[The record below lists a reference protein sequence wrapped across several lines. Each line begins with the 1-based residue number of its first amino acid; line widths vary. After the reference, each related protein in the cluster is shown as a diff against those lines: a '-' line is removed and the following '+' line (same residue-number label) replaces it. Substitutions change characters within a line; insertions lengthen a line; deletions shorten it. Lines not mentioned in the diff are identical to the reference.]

1 MVDGREEEC
10 QRGLLPEAA
19 ILRRLCHPN
28 VVQLLAAIDDPSAD
42 HVLLVMEF
50 LSGGS
55 LEQLNSDSGRCALAR
70 ACMHA

>member
-1 MVDGREEEC
+1 M
-10 QRGLLPEAA
+10 LPEAA

-28 VVQLLAAIDDPSAD
+28 VVHLLEAIDDPAAD

-55 LEQLNSDSGRCALAR
+55 LEQFNTMNGTCVFER
-70 ACMHA
+70 ACL